1 MFVTESSVEHL
12 YGLADLT
19 LNHSTVIG
27 GEKGDLLWFSKF
39 QGEAGAPWCVG
50 VTPWWGDILASAE
63 SFVVDHKSG
72 FHLGCKKATLRTN
85 GVDIGPPDTEFL
97 FHIGVR
103 LVWIEQ
109 VFILKTVRFIEKVIA
124 EEIVK

>member
-1 MFVTESSVEHL
+1 M
-12 YGLADLT
+12 
-19 LNHSTVIG
+19 G
-27 GEKGDLLWFSKF
+27 GEKETFCGLANSRVKLAPHGAWELLH
-39 QGEAGAPWCVG
+39 GG
-50 VTPWWGDILASAE
+50 VDILASAE

-72 FHLGCKKATLRTN
+72 FHLGCENAARTN

-109 VFILKTVRFIEKVIA
+109 VFILKTVRFIEKVVA
-124 EEIVK
+124 KKIVK